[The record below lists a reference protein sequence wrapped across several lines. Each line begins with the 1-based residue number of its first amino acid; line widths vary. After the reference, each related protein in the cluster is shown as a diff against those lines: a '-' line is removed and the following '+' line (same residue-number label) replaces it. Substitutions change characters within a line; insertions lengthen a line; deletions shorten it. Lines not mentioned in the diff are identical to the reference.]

1 MTKSATEA
9 ITKADAIM
17 SLKPLAKWSMSGD
30 VVTWLDSS
38 HTEPTASEIDAE
50 LTRLRTEYTNK
61 DYQRKRRI
69 AYPDIGDQLDDLYK
83 KGAFSDDMAAKIKKV
98 KDDNPKE

>member
-17 SLKPLAKWSMSGD
+17 SLKPYAKWSMSGD

-38 HTEPTASEIDAE
+38 HIEPTASEIDAE

-61 DYQRKRRI
+61 KYQRDR
-69 AYPDIGDQLDDLYK
+69 AAEYPSYGEQLDYIFHH
-83 KGAFSDDMAAKIKKV
+83 GVAKWKTDIVQPV
-98 KDDNPKE
+98 KDKFPKPS

>member
-1 MTKSATEA
+1 MTKSAAEA

-17 SLKPLAKWSMSGD
+17 SLKPHAKWSMSGD

-38 HTEPTASEIDAE
+38 QTEPTASEIDAE

-61 DYQRKRRI
+61 EYQRKRRI

-83 KGAFSDDMAAKIKKV
+83 KGAFSDDMAAKIQKV